1 MVRYTPLFAMGL
13 ATLMLAGCGDDN
25 GPPVV
30 QVSGAGAAAQ
40 TLQSQI
46 THLQSQVSS
55 LQQRVTTLEGRLTP
69 PR

>member
-1 MVRYTPLFAMGL
+1 
-13 ATLMLAGCGDDN
+13 MLASCGDGD

-40 TLQSQI
+40 TLQAQI
-46 THLQSQVSS
+46 TNLQNEVSS
-55 LQQRVTTLEGRLTP
+55 LQQRVTTLEAKLAP